1 MTERLAKRRGVSK
14 TVLKCHLFGDS
25 RALRLHLE
33 PTPAATGPE
42 DAAYE
47 PDGRRRRSQDS
58 RARIVS
64 AMLELVQAGDVDP
77 GAERVAAHAQV
88 GLRTVFRHFKDM
100 DSLYRE
106 MSIVVEGELE
116 QVVRLPLQGET
127 WKEQLA
133 DLIARRSI
141 AFEKIGP
148 FKRASNAH
156 RHASPQLEAG
166 HTKLVE
172 QSRIRLKAMLP
183 AEIAGDPMTL
193 ETLDLLLSFEAWSRL
208 RQEQGLTPK
217 QAKDVVTEAV
227 ARVIEG

>member
-1 MTERLAKRRGVSK
+1 MPVQPTSA
-14 TVLKCHLFGDS
+14 
-25 RALRLHLE
+25 E
-33 PTPAATGPE
+33 PGPDATP

-58 RARIVS
+58 RARIVA
-64 AMLELVQAGDVDP
+64 AMLELVHGGDVDP
-77 GAERVAAHAQV
+77 GAEQVAAQAQV

-106 MSIVVEGELE
+106 MSTAIEGELE
-116 QVVRLPLQGET
+116 QVVKHPLLGDT

-133 DLIARRSI
+133 DLIGRRAI

-148 FKRASNAH
+148 YKRASNVH
-156 RHASPQLEAG
+156 RHASPLLEAG
-166 HTKLVE
+166 HLKLVE
-172 QSRIRLKAMLP
+172 QSRIRLQAILP
-183 AEIAGDPMTL
+183 ANIVSDASTL
-193 ETLDLLLSFEAWSRL
+193 EALDLLLSYEAWSRL
-208 RQEQGLTPK
+208 RHEQGLTAK